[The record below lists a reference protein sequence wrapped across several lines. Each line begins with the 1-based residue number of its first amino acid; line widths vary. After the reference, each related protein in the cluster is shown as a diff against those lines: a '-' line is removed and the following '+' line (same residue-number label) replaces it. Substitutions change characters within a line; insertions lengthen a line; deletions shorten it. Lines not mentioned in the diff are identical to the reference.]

1 MNRFDLALV
10 RDAGISGRECPDPA
24 AGHGRLTSRATR
36 VLRLLRI
43 GLHIAWGVVIA
54 ALVFPFAGR
63 AGRRALV
70 RRWSCQVLDILAVS
84 LRVRGQPPQLATA
97 PTLLVANHVS
107 WLDIIAL
114 NAVLPVRFV
123 AKSEVRQWPVIG
135 WLCERAGTL
144 FIRRA
149 RRRDTALINESLAQ
163 VMKDGEPVGVFP
175 EATTGDGSGVL
186 KFHPSLLQPA
196 VLAGATLCP
205 VALRYARADGSH
217 CAEAAFLGDET
228 LWGSLNQLATQPVM
242 IAELA
247 YLAPIESVGRHRH
260 ELASSAREAIL
271 RSLFPP
277 ARDSRS

>member
-1 MNRFDLALV
+1 V
-10 RDAGISGRECPDPA
+10 A
-24 AGHGRLTSRATR
+24 ASSRLTSRATR
-36 VLRLLRI
+36 LLRLLRV
-43 GLHIAWGVVIA
+43 GLHIAWGVAVA

-63 AGRRALV
+63 AGRRAQV
-70 RRWSCQVLDILAVS
+70 QRWSCQLLDILAVR
-84 LRVRGQPPQLATA
+84 LRVRGQPPQLASVPA
-97 PTLLVANHVS
+97 LIVSNHVS
-107 WLDIIAL
+107 WLDIIAI

-149 RRRDTALINESLAQ
+149 RRRDTALVNETLAQ
-163 VMKDGEPVGVFP
+163 VMRDGEPVGVFP

-205 VALRYARADGSH
+205 VALRYARADGSPST
-217 CAEAAFLGDET
+217 EAAFLGDET
-228 LWGSLNQLATQPVM
+228 LWDSLWRIATRPVT

-247 YLAPIESVGRHRH
+247 FLTPIESAGRRRH
-260 ELASSAREAIL
+260 ELADATREAIL